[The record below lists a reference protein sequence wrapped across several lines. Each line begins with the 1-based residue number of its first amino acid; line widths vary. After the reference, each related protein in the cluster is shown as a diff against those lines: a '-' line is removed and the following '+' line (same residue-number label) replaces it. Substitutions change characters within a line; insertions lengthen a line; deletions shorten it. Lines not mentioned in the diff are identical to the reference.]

1 MKKIMLFALL
11 MLFTSVS
18 YSQVFHA
25 RAHTFSLHEA
35 LIDGTFKKID
45 ESSVDIS
52 IRGEDK
58 EVVIYSK
65 VIQKYRIISYNGQD
79 SNDID
84 SWMVYDTKGE
94 IAKMYIKAIENSI
107 ILGIEYS
114 DYAWVYVAKLE
125 N

>member
-1 MKKIMLFALL
+1 MKKIL
-11 MLFTSVS
+11 LFTIMMMLSGIG

-35 LIDGTFKKID
+35 LIGGNFKKID
-45 ESSVDIS
+45 ESSVDIL

-94 IAKMYIKAIENSI
+94 IAKLYIKAIEDSI
-107 ILGIEYS
+107 ILGIEYT
-114 DYAWVYVAKLE
+114 DYAWVYIAKLE